1 MDRVGPPQ
9 AHIVQAEVD
18 GQISLYDPS
27 SQRVVVLNTTASDI
41 WLLSDGRH
49 TLEGLVAVL
58 AEAYGV
64 EAQTIEQEVRAT
76 VNDLIEQGF
85 LPSLGEPPPSD

>member
-1 MDRVGPPQ
+1 MDRVGPPE

-41 WLLSDGRH
+41 WHLSDGRH

-58 AEAYGV
+58 AETYGV

-85 LPSLGEPPPSD
+85 LPSLDEPRPSP